1 MPAISYLG
9 RRAVAL
15 ENEYLRLVVTAEG
28 GHIAAIID
36 KASGVNPLWSPPW
49 PTREPSTWKP
59 DMLEY
64 GSDAESQ
71 LLAGILGHNLC
82 LDTFGGPSEEEAAAG
97 LRVHGE
103 TGVIAHELCVDGGVL
118 FQTAVLP
125 HAQLRFDRR
134 LHLAPGS
141 RRIEIEESVE
151 NLAIQDRPIAWTEHV
166 TLGPP
171 FLERGRTVT
180 EATATRSKVVESDFT
195 DGHCRHKI
203 SAEFDWP
210 NVPLEAGGTEDLRV
224 FTPLEISGSF
234 TTHLMDPAL
243 ETVGFQAWSPSH
255 KLLLSYE
262 WKRTEF
268 PWLGMWEENHCRLA
282 EPWGGKTLTRGLEFG
297 ASPFAETRRSMIDRG
312 TMFGAPCYRWIPARS
327 KVSVAYSAS
336 LQPCAEFPLRSR

>member
-1 MPAISYLG
+1 MLAFSYFG

-15 ENEYLRLVVTAEG
+15 ENENLRVVVTVEG

-36 KASGVNPLWSPPW
+36 KATGVNPLWSPPW
-49 PTREPSTWKP
+49 PTREPSTWTP
-59 DMLEY
+59 EMLEY

-82 LDTFGGPSEEEAAAG
+82 LDTFGGPSPEEAAAG

-103 TGVIAHELCVDGGVL
+103 TGVIAHELCEEGGVL
-118 FQTAVLP
+118 FQTAVLR

-134 LHLAPGS
+134 LRLAPGS

-195 DGHCRHKI
+195 GGYCRHKI

-224 FTPLEISGSF
+224 FTPIEVSGSF

-255 KLLLSYE
+255 QLLLSYE
-262 WKRTEF
+262 WKRTDF
-268 PWLGMWEENHCRLA
+268 PWLGMWEENHCRIA

-297 ASPFAETRRSMIDRG
+297 ASPFAESRRSMIERG
-312 TMFGAPCYRWIPARS
+312 TMFGAPCYRWILARS

-336 LQPCAEFPLRSR
+336 LQPCTKFPLRPR